1 MTRTTLPPT
10 AKGFLEAIN
19 RNDTDAF
26 LAYFPHDGVV
36 DDWGTRYVGHA
47 RIKAWSD
54 REFIGAQVR
63 LDVTGAE
70 QSGREI
76 RIAAQV
82 GGNGFNGPSVF
93 VVVVDGPQI
102 REMRIT
108 AD

>member
-1 MTRTTLPPT
+1 MTRPLLPPPVN
-10 AKGFLEAIN
+10 GFLEAIN

-36 DDWGTRYVGHA
+36 DDWGMRYVGHA

-54 REFIGAQVR
+54 REFIGVQVR
-63 LDVTGAE
+63 LDVTGVE
-70 QSGREI
+70 QSAREV
-76 RIAAQV
+76 RISAQV
-82 GGNGFNGPSVF
+82 GGNGFKGPSVF
-93 VVVVDGPQI
+93 VVVVDGEQV